1 MTRSLLT
8 AATLF
13 TAGMCVVGCRKTE
26 VVAAPPERAITPAPQ
41 PVIIEHD
48 RPAVVEHDRVI
59 ERDRPAYGNTIIERR
74 SDGTVI
80 ERRPDGSEIERRPDG
95 TVIERPR

>member
-13 TAGMCVVGCRKTE
+13 TAGMCVIGCRKTE
-26 VVAAPPERAITPAPQ
+26 VIAAPPERAITPAPQ

-48 RPAVVEHDRVI
+48 RPA
-59 ERDRPAYGNTIIERR
+59 YGNTIIEH
-74 SDGTVI
+74 
-80 ERRPDGSEIERRPDG
+80 RPDG
-95 TVIERPR
+95 TTIEPLPPGWQRDRTPS